1 MAHMVK
7 PEIGILTAINP
18 QHQDLFGSMETTM
31 QAKYELMLG
40 LTGRKIAIVN
50 LDDTRTRLMVEWAAK
65 DGCTVGLDDARRY
78 QRHQDNPQ
86 YAHIQSSACSR

>member
-1 MAHMVK
+1 MARMVK

-50 LDDTRTRLMVEWAAK
+50 LDDTRTRLM
-65 DGCTVGLDDARRY
+65 GVGSKGRVYRGAGRCKTIPTPPRQSPIRAY
-78 QRHQDNPQ
+78 SEQRM
-86 YAHIQSSACSR
+86 